1 MYPERDLNPHN
12 RNGHRILSPACLPF
26 HHPGGLEYLADI
38 KSIQQLIKNSAYR
51 LGWWNSTPAAWL
63 LAKNTHR
70 VFSLRSP
77 LPSGQ
82 LLSCSLAALQVV
94 PVFRSG

>member
-1 MYPERDLNPHN
+1 MTSCPGWYPEGDLNPHS

-26 HHPGGLEYLADI
+26 HHPGILFNWMIMIMYIHLLRTHLSEEDGGMA
-38 KSIQQLIKNSAYR
+38 
-51 LGWWNSTPAAWL
+51 TPAVGL
-63 LAKNTHR
+63 LTKNTHR

-82 LLSCSLAALQVV
+82 NI
-94 PVFRSG
+94 